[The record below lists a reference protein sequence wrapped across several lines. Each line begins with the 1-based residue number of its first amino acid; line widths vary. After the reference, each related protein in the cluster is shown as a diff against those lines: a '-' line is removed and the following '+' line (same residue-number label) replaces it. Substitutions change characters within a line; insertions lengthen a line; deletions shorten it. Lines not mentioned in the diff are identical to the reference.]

1 MTPDKA
7 TIRDRLAA
15 SDAGAVEWLKRLGL
29 DERVFSRWLDLSAF
43 YDAAPVG
50 FVALSRKGAIH
61 NTNLQTTVL
70 LNTFRSELIG
80 CSMYDFVVQQD
91 RDVLYLHLRKLFTER
106 RPQSCELRLQPN
118 SADGPGCNTKVDG
131 TNHRI
136 RYIRMESTYEDNV
149 VGAHTSQTVLSDIS
163 DLKELEE
170 RLRRSHAELEQR
182 VEIRTAQLDVINRDL
197 EKEVA
202 IRKKTEQRLK
212 TAYRK
217 LTETHMRRVV
227 LSKKLVSL
235 LEQERESI
243 ARELH
248 DNIGQVLTTI
258 NMELELLKDGRSE
271 SATQPGDRVERL
283 QELIRSSIRQV
294 KNVCRGLRPDILD
307 HLGLI
312 PAISNLAESAGKNLP
327 CGIHVSADDLPDM
340 SKDTELA
347 LYRIAQEAIT
357 NIIRHAGAK
366 NAFIDIKV
374 LKKRVYLKVKDD
386 GTGFDVRK
394 LEAVDVRTRSLGLL
408 IMKERA
414 LQAGGSLRFKSEPGK
429 GTRVVVT
436 LPIRPKGP
444 DARPAEEKIN
454 GL

>member
-1 MTPDKA
+1 MTPNKA
-7 TIRDRLAA
+7 TIQDRLAA
-15 SDAGAVEWLKRLGL
+15 PGAGAVECLKGLGL
-29 DERVFSRWLDLSAF
+29 DERVFGLWLDLSAF

-50 FVALSRKGAIH
+50 FAALSRKGIIH

-80 CSMYDFVVQQD
+80 RLMYDFVVRQD

-118 SADGPGCNTKVDG
+118 SVDGPDCEQMDG
-131 TNHRI
+131 KNQRI
-136 RYIRMESTYEDNV
+136 RHVLMESMYEDNV
-149 VGAHTSQTVLSDIS
+149 VGSLTSRTVLSDIS
-163 DLKELEE
+163 HLKELEE

-182 VEIRTAQLDVINRDL
+182 VAIRTAQLDMTNRQL
-197 EKEVA
+197 NKEIA

-217 LTETHMRRVV
+217 LTETHMKRVV

-258 NMELELLKDGRSE
+258 NLELEFFRYGGSE
-271 SATQPGDRVERL
+271 NIRQPGDRIRRL
-283 QELIRSSIRQV
+283 QELVRGSIDQV
-294 KNVCRGLRPDILD
+294 RNVCRGLRPDILD
-307 HLGLI
+307 LLGLI
-312 PAISNLAESAGKNLP
+312 PAISNMAESAGKNLP
-327 CGIHVSADDLPDM
+327 GGIHLSAQDLPRM
-340 SKDTELA
+340 SKETELA

-366 NAFIDIKV
+366 NVFIGIDV
-374 LKKRVYLKVKDD
+374 LKNRVRLKVKDD
-386 GTGFDVRK
+386 GTGFDFRK
-394 LEAVDVRTRSLGLL
+394 LEAADVRTRSLGLL

-414 LQAGGSLRFKSEPGK
+414 LQAGGSLRFESEPGK
-429 GTRVVVT
+429 GTRVVAT

-444 DARPAEEKIN
+444 DAEPGKEN
-454 GL
+454 TDGL